1 MIDDKETCCF
11 MHLLCRFVNCG
22 KTYLLPV
29 SSSEAVQ
36 SDKVLLG
43 YYDDEYVYFIPSVV
57 IGAANTMLHRHHHL
71 PFNMRKIQ
79 RNLFALNLI
88 KVHWI
93 LSAEV
98 SYRPQKRVGTT
109 RRRYITFY
117 KKPLYEF
124 MAGVNGRIDA

>member
-1 MIDDKETCCF
+1 M
-11 MHLLCRFVNCG
+11 
-22 KTYLLPV
+22 
-29 SSSEAVQ
+29 
-36 SDKVLLG
+36 LLG

-57 IGAANTMLHRHHHL
+57 IGAANTMLHRHNHL

-124 MAGVNGRIDA
+124 MAGMNGRTDA

>member
-1 MIDDKETCCF
+1 MT
-11 MHLLCRFVNCG
+11 NCL
-22 KTYLLPV
+22 TAILVAAVMMSAAASAVYLIRTIERL
-29 SSSEAVQ
+29 SEH
-36 SDKVLLG
+36 
-43 YYDDEYVYFIPSVV
+43 
-57 IGAANTMLHRHHHL
+57 MMC
-71 PFNMRKIQ
+71 MRKIQ

-98 SYRPQKRVGTT
+98 SYRPQKRVETT

-124 MAGVNGRIDA
+124 MTGVNGRIDA

>member
-1 MIDDKETCCF
+1 MIDDKETSCF
-11 MHLLCRFVNCG
+11 MHLLCRFMNCG

-29 SSSEAVQ
+29 SNSEAVQ
-36 SDKVLLG
+36 LDKVLLG

-57 IGAANTMLHRHHHL
+57 IGAANTMLHRHNHL

-79 RNLFALNLI
+79 RNLFAMNMI

-117 KKPLYEF
+117 KNQF
-124 MAGVNGRIDA
+124 MAGVNGRTDA

>member
-29 SSSEAVQ
+29 SNSEAVQ

-43 YYDDEYVYFIPSVV
+43 YYDDEYVYIIPSVV
-57 IGAANTMLHRHHHL
+57 IGAANTMLHRHHH
-71 PFNMRKIQ
+71 PSFNMRKIQ
-79 RNLFALNLI
+79 RNLFELNMI

-93 LSAEV
+93 LSGE
-98 SYRPQKRVGTT
+98 
-109 RRRYITFY
+109 I
-117 KKPLYEF
+117 
-124 MAGVNGRIDA
+124 

>member
-29 SSSEAVQ
+29 SNSEAVQ
-36 SDKVLLG
+36 PDKVLLG
-43 YYDDEYVYFIPSVV
+43 YYDDEYVYFVPSVV
-57 IGAANTMLHRHHHL
+57 IGAANTMLHRHNHL

-93 LSAEV
+93 LSGEIR
-98 SYRPQKRVGTT
+98 YRPQKRIGKT
-109 RRRYITFY
+109 RKRYITFY
-117 KKPLYEF
+117 KESLNSF
-124 MAGVNGRIDA
+124 MNLQERRSDR